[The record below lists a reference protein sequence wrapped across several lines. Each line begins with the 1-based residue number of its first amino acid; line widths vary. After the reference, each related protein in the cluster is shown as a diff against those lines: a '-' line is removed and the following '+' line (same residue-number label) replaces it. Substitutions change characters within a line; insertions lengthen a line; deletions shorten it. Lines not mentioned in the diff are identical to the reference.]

1 MKTPEQP
8 VFSYQVGGTLG
19 AKDLSYVEREADLE
33 LYEGLKKGD
42 FCYVLNSR
50 QTGKSSLALRV
61 REKLKN
67 ENFRCVFIDLTK
79 FGKDYDNLEDWCRA
93 IFSELVKAFE
103 IDIDRKGWWDQR
115 AEQSATFRLDEFFD
129 DILLQRV
136 SEPIVIFIDEIDT
149 VLSLNFAVDDFFNW
163 IRSCY
168 NKRAEKTNYQRLHFC
183 LLGVA
188 SPYDLIRNKNRTPF
202 NIGKP
207 IKLTGF
213 QFNEAKFLVM
223 GLENKVSNP
232 LKVLEEILSWTG
244 GQPFLTQKLCQIV
257 ATTDLRDVSEQEERF
272 WVESLV
278 KEKIIN
284 NWESQ
289 DHPQHLRTIRDRL
302 EKNKSEERNLLKLYQ
317 LILQNRKYE
326 TDQNNTRNEIKL
338 ELSGLVVKEN
348 NSLKVYNPIYE
359 RVFNQTWIQARLE
372 TLKPY
377 EGQYS
382 AWEKSEGDDSLLLAG
397 QDLEEALSWQKK
409 QHFISSAER
418 QFIQKSLDKKYRAKY
433 DQNWQVFSNKME
445 ICLKDFG
452 NDLPNMI
459 DAVTLWAWT
468 GADLFLL
475 DHVCGL
481 LIRFKDD
488 ILKRD
493 KNREIKFIVENLL
506 RKHLIEKR
514 EDRELNEYLDNL
526 KTQLLKGSDEDIKS
540 RLQEY
545 QYILEA
551 ETLTPPKNISPE
563 DTKKQYLELLRAVVV
578 INQEGN
584 LKVANKLYRS
594 IFSLEWVKK
603 ELKNADQSQQS
614 TEPYKI
620 FVLCLFITGLIVAV
634 IWSVYMLKT
643 QPSEKTIGDKLNDY
657 ALIQKAI
664 EQGKNNLVV
673 PNGIDEICKVSANSS
688 DFRTAQYKLSEWL
701 KDRYWSQKVNDYLRK
716 KQSTV
721 ACPAAPKNLKN

>member
-1 MKTPEQP
+1 MKRPEQP
-8 VFSYQVGGTLG
+8 VFSYQVGGSLG
-19 AKDLSYVEREADLE
+19 SEHPSYVGREADQE

-42 FCYVLNSR
+42 FCYVLNPR
-50 QTGKSSLALRV
+50 QTGKSSLALQV
-61 REKLKN
+61 GEKLKN

-79 FGKDYDNLEDWCRA
+79 FGKDYDNLEDWCRT
-93 IFSELVKAFE
+93 IFYELVKAFE
-103 IDIDRKGWWDQR
+103 LGIDRKSWWDQR
-115 AEQSATFRLDEFFD
+115 AEQSAIQRLTEFFD
-129 DILLQRV
+129 DVLLKKV
-136 SEPIVIFIDEIDT
+136 SEPIVIFLDEIDT
-149 VLSLNFAVDDFFNW
+149 VLSLNFAVDDFFSW
-163 IRSCY
+163 IRSCH
-168 NKRAEKTNYQRLHFC
+168 NKRAENPDYPRLC

-188 SPYDLIRNKNRTPF
+188 NPYDLISDKNRTPF

-207 IKLTGF
+207 IKLAGF
-213 QFNEAKFLVM
+213 QFKETKSLVM

-409 QHFISSAER
+409 
-418 QFIQKSLDKKYRAKY
+418 
-433 DQNWQVFSNKME
+433 
-445 ICLKDFG
+445 
-452 NDLPNMI
+452 
-459 DAVTLWAWT
+459 
-468 GADLFLL
+468 
-475 DHVCGL
+475 
-481 LIRFKDD
+481 
-488 ILKRD
+488 
-493 KNREIKFIVENLL
+493 
-506 RKHLIEKR
+506 
-514 EDRELNEYLDNL
+514 
-526 KTQLLKGSDEDIKS
+526 
-540 RLQEY
+540 
-545 QYILEA
+545 
-551 ETLTPPKNISPE
+551 
-563 DTKKQYLELLRAVVV
+563 
-578 INQEGN
+578 
-584 LKVANKLYRS
+584 
-594 IFSLEWVKK
+594 
-603 ELKNADQSQQS
+603 
-614 TEPYKI
+614 
-620 FVLCLFITGLIVAV
+620 
-634 IWSVYMLKT
+634 
-643 QPSEKTIGDKLNDY
+643 
-657 ALIQKAI
+657 
-664 EQGKNNLVV
+664 
-673 PNGIDEICKVSANSS
+673 
-688 DFRTAQYKLSEWL
+688 
-701 KDRYWSQKVNDYLRK
+701 
-716 KQSTV
+716 
-721 ACPAAPKNLKN
+721 